1 MATYRKQRVGDLVL
15 AFLAEE
21 VRNLRDPRLS
31 LITLTGLDLSN
42 DLKTARVH
50 WALPPHSGECAAP
63 GDSPA
68 PENAGSVRNDAEA
81 KRRKDAEHALRGA
94 SGLLRRKIG
103 EELELRYVPE
113 LNFRYD
119 ESSAA
124 GNRIDYLLKKAGF

>member
-1 MATYRKQRVGDLVL
+1 MLK
-15 AFLAEE
+15 
-21 VRNLRDPRLS
+21 VRNCATAAIADPAHWTRPFRWRKTRGLS
-31 LITLTGLDLSN
+31 GRCRAPVIRTGN
-42 DLKTARVH
+42 RQF
-50 WALPPHSGECAAP
+50 
-63 GDSPA
+63 A
-68 PENAGSVRNDAEA
+68 PENAESLGKNAEA

-94 SGLLRRKIG
+94 NGLLRRKIG

>member
-1 MATYRKQRVGDLVL
+1 MASYRKQRVGDLLL

-50 WALPPHSGECAAP
+50 WALPPCSGECAP
-63 GDSPA
+63 QTGSSP
-68 PENAGSVRNDAEA
+68 PENAESLGKNAEA

-94 SGLLRRKIG
+94 NGLLRRKIG